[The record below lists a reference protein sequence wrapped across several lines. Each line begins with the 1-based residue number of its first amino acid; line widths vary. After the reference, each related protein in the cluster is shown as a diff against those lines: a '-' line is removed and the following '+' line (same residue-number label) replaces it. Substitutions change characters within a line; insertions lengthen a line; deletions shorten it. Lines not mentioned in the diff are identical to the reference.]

1 VISKG
6 LESLLEG
13 LNLLSNEAV
22 FFRNEEDGTPFS
34 FPSKETKKKLDIIK
48 PTAYYVF
55 NSQPYV
61 LFFDLSEN
69 VDVNRENE
77 IHKQV
82 WSFDQSPVVFIIKD
96 NSLEIFNA
104 FSYDKKLSRLQ
115 EIKLKEGEKVNNLF
129 SFWNLQSG
137 GTWNWLQ
144 ANYYVDK
151 IQEKRVN
158 QKLFENIQ
166 LVRESLTDKNINN
179 SIEEEDANIL
189 ILRLIFIR
197 YLIDRNV
204 KLDEEYITGTSI
216 LEKRKSFS
224 DLIEKPKKLS
234 LFFGWL
240 NDKFNGVL
248 FKDTK
253 IQLSKS
259 HSEALAL
266 VFNGEK
272 PEKGSLFEGGDFYFE
287 IFDFSI
293 IPVEVISGI
302 YEALIDEETRIL
314 HSAVYTPSFLVEYIL
329 TNTVD
334 KHFLLKEHKK
344 STECS
349 IFDPSVGSGIFLVQA
364 YRRMVDREIDM
375 SPEKKISKVRLR
387 EIAQNNLFGIDINA
401 QALKVTCFSIYIA
414 MLDYIDPKSILP
426 KFHFPDLIEKNLF
439 EVDFFNTRH
448 IYNDIIRSKQI
459 DFILGNPPWKKN
471 KSVAHLNWINSSN
484 IYSKKVT
491 GAIEIAQSFLL
502 RTRELMQPQTVVS
515 LIVTSTIFYN
525 VSTTTREFKG
535 VFLKQ
540 FCISNFFDLSAV
552 KQSLFE
558 QQESPASIVF
568 YQLAKGENYLTNI
581 VQHQSLKANLFLKYY
596 KTLVVEKY
604 DQKRILQR
612 HFIENDW
619 MFKVALYGN
628 TLDFQLIKRIEE
640 IEYQIKDIIDDK
652 IVFKGAGIERGKD
665 NKPYPNLI
673 GLPIVENS
681 DIVEY
686 YTNIDTNKTLK
697 KEDVNLRRGKTIEIF
712 KGNKILL
719 KEQSKDWYKPVISYT
734 DSDCVFRK
742 GAFAITSK
750 DDSVI
755 KLLYSYLISDLYSY
769 FLFNISCAWGIG
781 TRPAIRFD
789 EEYLAF
795 PFKKPSDETK
805 EKLVSLANDFLRP
818 FETHYSSFNLEEPRK
833 IESISKQINA
843 IVEKQYKIKDYEKD
857 LINYVSEVSRLQF
870 QESKL
875 SRIVRKV
882 HNDHDV
888 LEDYADVFLKEFS
901 KIYQDEFLQ
910 VLVYPLNHFIAMNFV
925 FSNVKPQK
933 KISILNTISDEQ
945 KVFGLLADSLPIS
958 EISRDLYIQKDI
970 KGFEENSF
978 YIIKPNEYKSWHRAM
993 AWYDVAEIKE
1003 AIQSSE
1009 LERLNH
1015 I

>member
-1 VISKG
+1 MISKG
-6 LESLLEG
+6 LKSLLEG
-13 LNLLSNEAV
+13 LDLLSNDAV
-22 FFRNEEDGTPFS
+22 FFRNEEDGIPFP
-34 FPSKETKKKLDIIK
+34 FPSKETEKKLDIIR

-69 VDVNRENE
+69 VDINRENE
-77 IHKQV
+77 IHKQA
-82 WSFDQSPVVFIIKD
+82 WSFDQSPVIFIIKHD
-96 NSLEIFNA
+96 SIEIFNA
-104 FSYDKKLSRLQ
+104 FSYEKKLNRLQ
-115 EIKLKEGEKVNNLF
+115 EIKLKEGENVNTLF

-137 GTWNWLQ
+137 GTWTWLQ
-144 ANYYVDK
+144 KNYYVDK

-166 LVRESLTDKNINN
+166 LVRESLTNKGIGN
-179 SIEEEDANIL
+179 SIGEEDANIL

-216 LEKRKSFS
+216 LDKRKSFS
-224 DLIEKPKKLS
+224 NLIEKPKKLS
-234 LFFGWL
+234 LFFEWL

-259 HSEALAL
+259 QSEALAL
-266 VFNGEK
+266 IFNGEK

-302 YEALIDEETRIL
+302 YEALIDEETRVL

-364 YRRMVDREIDM
+364 YRRMVDREIEL
-375 SPEKKISKVRLR
+375 STEKKISKVRLR
-387 EIAQNNLFGIDINA
+387 EIAQNNLFGIDING

-439 EVDFFNTRH
+439 EVDFFDTQH
-448 IYNDIIRSKQI
+448 TYNEIIRSKQI
-459 DFILGNPPWKKN
+459 DFILGNPPWKEN

-484 IYSKKVT
+484 IYSKNVT

-502 RTRELMQPQTVVS
+502 RTKELMQPQTVVS

-525 VSTTTREFKG
+525 VSTTTREFKNL
-535 VFLKQ
+535 FLKQ
-540 FCISNFFDLSAV
+540 YCISNFFDLSAV
-552 KQSLFE
+552 RQSLFE
-558 QQESPASIVF
+558 QQTSPASIVF
-568 YQLAKGENYLTNI
+568 YQLADGDNYLTNI
-581 VQHQSLKANLFLKYY
+581 IQHQSLKANLFLKYY

-628 TLDFQLIKRIEE
+628 TLDFQLVRRIEE
-640 IEYQIKDIIDDK
+640 IEYQVKDIIDDK
-652 IVFKGAGIERGKD
+652 IVFKGAGIERGKGS
-665 NKPYPNLI
+665 KPYPNLI
-673 GLPIVENS
+673 GLAIVENS

-697 KEDVNLRRGKTIEIF
+697 EADVNLRRGKKIEIF
-712 KGNKILL
+712 KGFKILL
-719 KEQSKDWYKPVISYT
+719 KEQAWNKPIISYVK
-734 DSDCVFRK
+734 SDCVFRK
-742 GAFAITSK
+742 GAFTITSK
-750 DDSVI
+750 DDNVI
-755 KLLYSYLISDLYSY
+755 KLLYSYLITDLYSY
-769 FLFNISCAWGIG
+769 FLFNISCAWGVG

-795 PFKKPSDETK
+795 PLTQPSDETK
-805 EKLVSLANDFLRP
+805 EKLISLVSDFLKP
-818 FETHYSSFNLEEPRK
+818 FEEHYSSFHLGEPQK
-833 IESISKQINA
+833 IERISKQINT
-843 IVEKQYKIKDYEKD
+843 IVEKQYKIKDHEKD
-857 LINYVSEVSRLQF
+857 LIDYTNQVSRYQF
-870 QESKL
+870 QEGKL
-875 SRIVRKV
+875 SRIVRNV

-925 FSNVKPQK
+925 FCNLKPQK
-933 KISILNTISDEQ
+933 KISIINSISDEQ
-945 KVFGLLADSLPIS
+945 QVFGLLADHLPIS
-958 EISRDLYIQKDI
+958 EISKNLFIQKDI

-1009 LERLNH
+1009 LERLNQ